1 MKRITL
7 VSICVVLAG
16 AVLSCQPA
24 ATPPVANENKPAASP
39 AAKSAA
45 GAPDFEAIANRV
57 VTQVAGV
64 KEGDVVFEIAGKPPG
79 DDEAFRKID
88 QVPMVVERDG
98 KRLEVEVAQVVLV
111 E

>member
-7 VSICVVLAG
+7 VSICGVLAG

-64 KEGDVVFEIAGKPPG
+64 KEGDVVFIGGSPRDMELLEDLAIDSRKVGAFSLLPAGT
-79 DDEAFRKID
+79 DC
-88 QVPMVVERDG
+88 
-98 KRLEVEVAQVVLV
+98 L
-111 E
+111 